1 MIKEYKQIFSLRLA
15 GFLMLNGI
23 PIRRIH
29 HDLKTKNK
37 DVYMF
42 DNDEKIEELMIEYLK
57 LKRSKEEENVINER
71 SRNCS

>member
-42 DNDEKIEELMIEYLK
+42 YNDEKIEELMIEYLK

>member
-37 DVYMF
+37 NVYMF
-42 DNDEKIEELMIEYLK
+42 DNDEKIEELMIEYSK
-57 LKRSKEEENVINER
+57 LKRSKEEENVIN
-71 SRNCS
+71 